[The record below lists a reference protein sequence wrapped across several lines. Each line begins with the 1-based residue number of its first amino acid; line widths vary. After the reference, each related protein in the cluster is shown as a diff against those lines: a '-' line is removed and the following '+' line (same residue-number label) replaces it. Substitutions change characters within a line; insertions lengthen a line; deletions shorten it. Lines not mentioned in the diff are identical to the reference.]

1 MKLVFF
7 VSLCFG
13 HRLKCSQITNTVE
26 ELLYN
31 EETYI
36 RSLNYGINGYMKN
49 FNRKGM
55 PASLRGQMY
64 RIFGNVHRIKDFHE
78 NIFFP
83 ALRQCNMDIVKICN
97 TFCDYIEVRS
107 FFCYF
112 LHALILRFICGFFFI
127 SATIS
132 TFTFRMR
139 SIARNRKSCA
149 SRRVHTLSAF
159 KMKSAISWV

>member
-1 MKLVFF
+1 MFISHDRRSSIYNGF
-7 VSLCFG
+7 YFYG
-13 HRLKCSQITNTVE
+13 FYSQITNTVE

-55 PASLRGQMY
+55 PKVLRGQMY

-83 ALRQCNMDIVKICN
+83 ALKQCNMDIVKICN
-97 TFCDYIEVRS
+97 TFCDFIEVS
-107 FFCYF
+107 AKHKSIYTTHTHAHVLF
-112 LHALILRFICGFFFI
+112 LF
-127 SATIS
+127 S
-132 TFTFRMR
+132 
-139 SIARNRKSCA
+139 A
-149 SRRVHTLSAF
+149 SRHITPLYL
-159 KMKSAISWV
+159 MCTICIYTHLKSQVSIKISNDSFT